1 MPDIKVSDIEI
12 NVVHKDVKN
21 LHLSILPP
29 DGKVRIT
36 APLNI
41 DEDAVRLFAVSKI
54 SWIKKSQIK
63 YLEQARQTER
73 EYVSGESHY
82 FKGQRYLLNVI
93 SESNKSKVQVR
104 NKTYIDLYVPH
115 DADLNKRK
123 KVLNNWYRKCLAEEL
138 DTLVPKWQ
146 EVMNIQNVQYQ
157 IKEMKTKWGSCKEDE
172 NRIWLNLNLIKKPTH
187 CLEYVI
193 VHEMTHLLERSH
205 NERFVAYMDQFL
217 PNWRQYKQELNEF
230 ILDYSQWDQQP
241 V

>member
-12 NVVHKDVKN
+12 NVVYKDVKN

-36 APLNI
+36 APLNMKA
-41 DEDAVRLFAVSKI
+41 DAIRLFAVSKL
-54 SWIKKSQIK
+54 SWIKKSQVK

-82 FKGQRYLLNVI
+82 FKGQRFLLNI
-93 SESNKSKVQVR
+93 ITEANKPKVEVR
-104 NKTYIDLYVPH
+104 NKTYIDLYVPQG
-115 DADLNKRK
+115 ADLNKRK
-123 KVLNNWYRKCLAEEL
+123 TVLNNWYRKQLVTQL
-138 DTLVPKWQ
+138 NILVPKWQ
-146 EVMNIQNVQYQ
+146 EVMNISDVQYQ
-157 IKEMKTKWGSCKEDE
+157 IKDMKTKWGSCKAEE
-172 NRIWLNLNLIKKPTH
+172 NRIWINLNLIKKPIS

-205 NERFVAYMDQFL
+205 NERFVAYMNQFL

-230 ILDYSQWDQQP
+230 ILDYSEWDQQT